1 MNLPFIL
8 VSQCQDLLLCQHIF
22 WKKVKVRRKYR
33 IPLTFSS
40 FTAITL
46 LTVGLLCQYSKPI
59 TLQKLKHELDRFWAV
74 SPKWKFGPF
83 LLIVLYTF
91 WTYLATNYMLQI
103 VGSPISTIMHPCPL
117 HAKFYLQKGL
127 LSDVILIDKTPL
139 LHALSK
145 NRQVRNFL
153 CQTPTLVRSEE
164 YSSFIAWKGWNV
176 HSAGT
181 VHRHS
186 KCKLIYEQ

>member
-1 MNLPFIL
+1 
-8 VSQCQDLLLCQHIF
+8 
-22 WKKVKVRRKYR
+22 
-33 IPLTFSS
+33 
-40 FTAITL
+40 
-46 LTVGLLCQYSKPI
+46 
-59 TLQKLKHELDRFWAV
+59 
-74 SPKWKFGPF
+74 
-83 LLIVLYTF
+83 
-91 WTYLATNYMLQI
+91 MLQI

-164 YSSFIAWKGWNV
+164 YSSFIAWKG
-176 HSAGT
+176 
-181 VHRHS
+181 
-186 KCKLIYEQ
+186 